1 MTNGK
6 LMFMKTEALL
16 FLPLMLIAT
25 GVAQTRPLSVCDI
38 VKHTG
43 DWDNNVVLIPVI
55 TTVGWKIVFYSTVDV
70 RAKRYGSTI
79 PNLPRRKMLSSRT
92 A

>member
-1 MTNGK
+1 MSNGK
-6 LMFMKTEALL
+6 LMLMKTAALL
-16 FLPLMLIAT
+16 FVPLMLIAT

-55 TTVGWKIVFYSTVDV
+55 TTVEAGVGNKNPPVLAYCF
-70 RAKRYGSTI
+70 R
-79 PNLPRRKMLSSRT
+79 
-92 A
+92 